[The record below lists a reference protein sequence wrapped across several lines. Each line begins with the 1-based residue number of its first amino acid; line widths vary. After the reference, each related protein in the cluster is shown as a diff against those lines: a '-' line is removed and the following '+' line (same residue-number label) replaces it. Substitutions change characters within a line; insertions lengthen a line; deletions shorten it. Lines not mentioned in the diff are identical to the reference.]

1 MTCKNYTKF
10 FLQQD
15 HIVHYHYNFFFFI
28 LQSQVEERNLSQKE
42 VEKNDWK
49 RKNKKENQKTKVKDN
64 TKISLRDLIVVIIN
78 RHKILKWLM
87 CLKTGEKMENLTR
100 ELEPIEIIQILEKY
114 IVTEIKNVTKI
125 AIAIRHHK
133 TKDQWTRRW

>member
-1 MTCKNYTKF
+1 MA
-10 FLQQD
+10 
-15 HIVHYHYNFFFFI
+15 
-28 LQSQVEERNLSQKE
+28 EKE
-42 VEKNDWK
+42 KKD
-49 RKNKKENQKTKVKDN
+49 KKENLKTKVKDN
-64 TKISLRDLIVVIIN
+64 TKIRLRDLIVVII

-125 AIAIRHHK
+125 TIAIRHHK
-133 TKDQWTRRW
+133 TKDQWTRRWYSKKFPDWSSKNIKNEKKKKRL